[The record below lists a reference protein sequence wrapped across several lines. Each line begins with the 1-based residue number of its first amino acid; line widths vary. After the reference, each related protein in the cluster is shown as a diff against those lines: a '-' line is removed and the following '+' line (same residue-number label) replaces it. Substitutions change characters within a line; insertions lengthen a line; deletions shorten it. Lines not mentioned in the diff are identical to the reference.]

1 MITRRFPAR
10 ILIMTVSDSM
20 GESLLATMKDV
31 ITMLRKWGSVF
42 FVSGGE
48 VGSRQ

>member
-31 ITMLRKWGSVF
+31 ITMLRSSEGAF
-42 FVSGGE
+42 FVNGAKRNES
-48 VGSRQ
+48 